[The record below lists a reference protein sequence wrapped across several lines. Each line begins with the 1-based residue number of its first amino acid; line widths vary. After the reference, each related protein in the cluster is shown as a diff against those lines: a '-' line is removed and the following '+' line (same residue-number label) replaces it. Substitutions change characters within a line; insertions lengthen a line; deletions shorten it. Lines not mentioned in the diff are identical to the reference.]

1 MGIEMPIIN
10 QAYAILFEGKSAKDA
25 TLSLMNR
32 DKRHE
37 SEAGF
42 LAI

>member
-1 MGIEMPIIN
+1 MPIIN
-10 QAYAILFEGKSAKDA
+10 QAYAVLFEGKPAREA
-25 TLSLMNR
+25 TLTLMNR

-42 LAI
+42 LMM